1 MVVPQP
7 KSCIN
12 QVIRILF
19 RMQNLELRENTY
31 LIHVSGGPR

>member
-7 KSCIN
+7 NSCLKQQIG
-12 QVIRILF
+12 ILF
-19 RMQNLELRENTY
+19 RMQSLELSENTY